1 MDLNGWL
8 PSYAYLLEKQLLLDW
23 CYTGARRFTAPFFPD
38 TIDQVCRDYAVKLF
52 RHQTTMAEAKEW
64 VQAHPGLSPS
74 GFIFHMSRCG
84 STLVSQMLAALPRN
98 RMLSEP
104 AAIHMPLRA
113 GLLDYGFS
121 RAEAI
126 ECLQTVV
133 GALGRPLPGESRYFL
148 KLDCWHVLALP
159 FILEAFPQTPW
170 IFLYRNPA
178 EVLVSQVRA
187 PGAWTV
193 PSALEPELFGLSLA
207 EFCSLPP
214 HEYRA
219 RALSRICEAAVTY
232 SNLGRG
238 MFVNYDQLPEIVW
251 GDLIRHFG
259 ASADAAEGGLMQRV
273 AQADAKMPQL
283 PFSDDR
289 RAKREAVTPV
299 IQATVDRLLTPLFDR
314 LEEIRQSAIPYTG
327 SRRL

>member
-8 PSYAYLLEKQLLLDW
+8 PIYTYLAEKQLLLDW
-23 CYTGARRFTAPFFPD
+23 CYTGPRRFTEPFFPD
-38 TIDQVCRDYAVKLF
+38 TIDRVCSDYGVKLF
-52 RHQTTMAEAKEW
+52 RHQTTVAAAKKW
-64 VQAHPGLSPS
+64 VEMNPGLSPS

-84 STLVSQMLAALPRN
+84 STLVSQMLGALPGS

-113 GLLDYGFS
+113 GLLDYGVS

-159 FILEAFPQTPW
+159 FILEAFPTTPW

-187 PGAWTV
+187 PGAWIV
-193 PSALEPELFGLSLA
+193 PSALEPELFGLSYE

-214 HEYRA
+214 YEYRA
-219 RALSRICEAAVTY
+219 RALSRICEAALDY
-232 SNLGRG
+232 SHLGRG

-251 GDLIRHFG
+251 GDLVRHFDVRCDTTG
-259 ASADAAEGGLMQRV
+259 IDLMRQA
-273 AQADAKMPQL
+273 AQADAKTPQIT
-283 PFSDDR
+283 FSNDR
-289 RAKREAVTPV
+289 QAKREAVTPV
-299 IQATVDRLLTPLFDR
+299 IQATVDRLLTPWFDR
-314 LEEIRQSAIPYTG
+314 LEEIRRGA
-327 SRRL
+327 L